1 MYIMDIIKKIN
12 MLPNDIIILIKKFIP
27 YKTLVFVNSNYYNL
41 YHSTIQIYIP
51 LYENYVRD
59 MVRKDNSFVFEK
71 ILQENF
77 DKWIKNKKYKYKNM
91 IFKDYIYFIIYFCI
105 ENDSDKCKLVLYEHL
120 QKRHLCKNLHKKN
133 IIKYIKWTN

>member
-1 MYIMDIIKKIN
+1 MYIMDIITKIN
-12 MLPNDIIILIKKFIP
+12 TLSDDIIILIKEFIP
-27 YKTLVFVNSNYYNL
+27 YKTLVFVNNNYYKL
-41 YHSTIQIYIP
+41 YHSTIQINIT

-59 MVRKDNSFVFEK
+59 MVRKDNYFVFEK

-77 DKWIKNKKYKYKNM
+77 DRWMKNKKYRYKNM
-91 IFKDYIYFIIYFCI
+91 IFTDYICFINYFCI
-105 ENDSDKCKLVLYEHL
+105 ENDSDKCKLVLYEYL